1 MRGRMGRWEGG
12 REGGAFACRQY
23 AIWEEW
29 SRHELGG
36 ELEREMRQVVPL
48 IIARE
53 GLALNTGR
61 QFQLERQ
68 EKLCFG
74 RGCLS

>member
-1 MRGRMGRWEGG
+1 MKTGNVVSAGPWKSCMGG

-36 ELEREMRQVVPL
+36 ELEREMRQAVPL

-53 GLALNTGR
+53 GLVLT
-61 QFQLERQ
+61 QFQMER
-68 EKLCFG
+68 EEELSFG
-74 RGCLS
+74 